1 MRPPSRPG
9 DLAPLDHDECLQ
21 LLRAAPWA
29 RIAFVADDGPTVLP
43 VNVLLH
49 DDALYVRTAPG
60 SKLGNAA
67 ASGPVAIQADGGDE
81 ATRAAWSVLARGRAG
96 IVTDPALE
104 ETLFAQPFVPWVAPD
119 VDPFWI
125 EVTVTSLTGRRL
137 VRG

>member
-1 MRPPSRPG
+1 MRPPTRPG
-9 DLAPLDHDECLQ
+9 DLSPLDHDECLR

-29 RIAFVADDGPTVLP
+29 RIAFVAEDGPTVLP

-49 DDALYVRTAPG
+49 EDALYVRTAPG

-67 ASGPVAIQADGGDE
+67 AGGAVAIQADGGDE
-81 ATRAAWSVLARGRAG
+81 EFRVAWSVLARGQAS

-104 ETLFAQPFVPWVAPD
+104 EALFAEPFVPWVAPD

-125 EVTVTSLTGRRL
+125 EVTVGSLTGRRL
-137 VRG
+137 TQD

>member
-9 DLAPLDHDECLQ
+9 DLDPLDRDECTR

-29 RIAFVADDGPTVLP
+29 RIAFVTADGPTVLP
-43 VNVLLH
+43 VNVLVH

-67 ASGPVAIQADGGDE
+67 AGGPVAIQVDGGDE
-81 ATRAAWSVLARGRAG
+81 DTRAAWSVLARGEAR

-104 ETLFAQPFVPWVAPD
+104 EILFAQPFAPWVAPD

-125 EVTVTSLTGRRL
+125 EVTVTSLSGRRL
-137 VRG
+137 VPG